1 MTTEPTPTPTGRDRV
16 ADVAGRDNV
25 RRRTTSQRPQQ
36 QGPPPG
42 AIDAMGPVAELGL
55 VIAELHRITRD
66 QAAQIAQLLAE
77 RQEIAELRDQL
88 EELARSSAESRGEGA
103 ADS

>member
-25 RRRTTSQRPQQ
+25 RRRTTSQRPR

-55 VIAELHRITRD
+55 VIAELHSMNRD
-66 QAAQIAQLLAE
+66 QAAQIARLLEE
-77 RQEIAELRDQL
+77 REEIAELRDQL
-88 EELARSSAESRGEGA
+88 EELARNSAESRGEGA
-103 ADS
+103 TDS